1 MTLRS
6 LRVLLAC
13 VALGSPAC
21 AQPAAPAAPALP
33 GTGNAIFLHP
43 DGASL
48 AHWDALRLWRHG
60 PDGQTHWDRLPA
72 VGLYRGHLLD
82 SLAGTSNG
90 GGTVHAYGVKARAG
104 AVGGDQ
110 GAPLTA
116 ASGARVSVLR
126 EALDAGLAGGIVNT
140 ASVTDAGTAVF
151 LATVARR
158 DQHGDIAAQMLGAR
172 PHVLLGG
179 GERWFLPAGV
189 MGRHGPGARD
199 DGRDLLAEAR
209 QAGYTV
215 VFTREELLALPGDTR
230 RVLGLFASADTF
242 NGDDEATL
250 RAAGQPTYLPGV
262 PTYAEMIR
270 AALDVLGRAGTRFL
284 LVAEEEGTDN
294 YGNVNH
300 AAATLEA
307 LARADEGIGVA
318 LEFLKTRPDTLIV
331 TAADSNAGGLQVLA
345 ATAAA
350 WPHDRPA
357 PARDANGAPI
367 DGAEGEASLPFLA
380 APDARG
386 ERMAFAV
393 AWATRA
399 DAAGGILARAAGL
412 NSALV
417 AGSVDNTRVYDV
429 IYRTIFG
436 REPATT
442 ARR

>member
-1 MTLRS
+1 MTIRL
-6 LRVLLAC
+6 LCLLAC
-13 VALGSPAC
+13 VAGSVAH
-21 AQPAAPAAPALP
+21 AQSVSPGAGAVP

-43 DGASL
+43 DGTSL
-48 AHWDALRLWRHG
+48 AHWDALRLLRHG
-60 PDGQTHWDRLPA
+60 PDGETNWDRLP
-72 VGLYRGHLLD
+72 VIGLYRGHLRD

-90 GGTVHAYGVKARAG
+90 GGTVHAYGVKARAS
-104 AVGGDQ
+104 AVGGDE
-110 GAPLTA
+110 GAPLTS

-126 EALDAGLAGGIVNT
+126 EALDAGLAGGVVNT

-158 DQHGDIAAQMLGAR
+158 DQHEDIAAQMLAAR

-179 GERWFLPAGV
+179 GERWFVPAEV
-189 MGRHGPGARD
+189 MGRHGPGARK
-199 DGRDLLAEAR
+199 DGRDLVAEAR

-215 VFTREELLALPGDTR
+215 VFTRDELLALPADTR
-230 RVLGLFASADTF
+230 SVLGLFASADTF
-242 NGDDEATL
+242 NGEDEATL

-262 PTYAEMIR
+262 PSYAEMIR
-270 AALDVLGRAGTRFL
+270 AALDVLARAGTRFL

-294 YGNVNH
+294 YANVNH

-318 LEFLKTRPDTLIV
+318 LEFLKRAPDTLV
-331 TAADSNAGGLQVLA
+331 LTAADSNAGGLQVLA

-357 PARDANGAPI
+357 PPRDGNGAPI
-367 DGAEGEASLPFLA
+367 DGRDGEGSLPFLA

-399 DAAGGILARAAGL
+399 DAAGGIVARAAGL
-412 NSALV
+412 NSQLV
-417 AGSVDNTRVYDV
+417 AGSFDNTRVHHV
-429 IYRTIFG
+429 IYRTLFG
-436 REPATT
+436 RDPGA
-442 ARR
+442 APRRQ